1 MPNSYSILTFKPS
14 DKAAAFDEMMDKI
27 TSIKI
32 NGLRAGRSVP
42 EIREELHK
50 VAAEMGWTEE
60 LYIEKLKEY
69 HSLCQAEH

>member
-1 MPNSYSILTFKPS
+1 MSNSYSILTFKPS

-27 TSIKI
+27 TSLKI
-32 NGLRAGRSVP
+32 DGLRAGRPVL

-69 HSLCQAEH
+69 HSVCRMEH